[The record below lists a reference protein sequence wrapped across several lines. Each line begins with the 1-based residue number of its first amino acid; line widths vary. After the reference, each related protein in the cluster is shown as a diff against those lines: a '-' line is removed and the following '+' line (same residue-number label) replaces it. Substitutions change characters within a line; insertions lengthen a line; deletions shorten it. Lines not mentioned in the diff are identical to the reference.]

1 MARSKR
7 QGVIFEIRA
16 GAGGDEASLF
26 AKELFRMYVK
36 YAKRQKW
43 GARILDS
50 SPSDVGGYKSVTFEV
65 RGPNAYKKLRNE
77 AGVHR
82 VQRVP
87 ETESSG
93 RIHTS
98 TVSVAVLLR
107 PNKTQKIKIKS
118 SDLQVDTFKA
128 SGAGGQYVN
137 KTETAVRITHLPTG
151 ISVSSQTER
160 NQLQNKVNAMS
171 ILKAKLFQ
179 KKREEKMKK
188 MRRKRRS
195 QIGGGGREEKIRT
208 YNFQQDRITDHRIN
222 ENWHDIESAMDGN
235 INKIIKEV
243 SQKLN

>member
-1 MARSKR
+1 MTKSNR
-7 QGVIFEIRA
+7 QGVIIEIRA

-26 AKELFRMYVK
+26 AKELFRMYVR

-50 SPSDVGGYKSVTFEV
+50 SSSSVGGYKHITFEV
-65 RGPNAYKKLRNE
+65 RGPSAYNKLKNE

-98 TVSVAVLLR
+98 TVSVAILLR
-107 PNKTQKIKIKS
+107 PDKTQKVKVKS

-151 ISVSSQTER
+151 ISVASQTER
-160 NQLQNKVNAMS
+160 NQLQNKQNAMS

-179 KKREEKMKK
+179 KRREEKMKK
-188 MRRKRRS
+188 MRSKRRA
-195 QIGGGGREEKIRT
+195 QIEEGGREEKIRT
-208 YNFQQDRITDHRIN
+208 YNF
-222 ENWHDIESAMDGN
+222 
-235 INKIIKEV
+235 
-243 SQKLN
+243 

>member
-1 MARSKR
+1 MTKSKR
-7 QGVIFEIRA
+7 QGVIIEIRA

-26 AKELFRMYVK
+26 ANELFRMYVR

-50 SPSDVGGYKSVTFEV
+50 SSSSVGGFKNITFEI
-65 RGPNAYKKLRNE
+65 RGPNAYNKLKNE

-107 PNKTQKIKIKS
+107 PNKTQKVKVKT

-151 ISVSSQTER
+151 ISVESQTER
-160 NQLQNKVNAMS
+160 NQLQNKMNAMS
-171 ILKAKLFQ
+171 ILKAKIFQ
-179 KKREEKMKK
+179 KRREEKMKK
-188 MRRKRRS
+188 LRSKRRA

-208 YNFQQDRITDHRIN
+208 YNFPQDRVTDHRIN
-222 ENWHDIESAMDGN
+222 ENWHNIESIMDGE
-235 INKIIKEV
+235 IDKIIKQL
-243 SQKLN
+243 SQLN

>member
-1 MARSKR
+1 MARK

-26 AKELFRMYVK
+26 AKDLFRMYVK
-36 YAKRQKW
+36 YAKNQKW
-43 GARILDS
+43 QAKILDS
-50 SPSDVGGYKSVTFEV
+50 RPTSIGGFKQVTFEI
-65 RGPNAYKKLRNE
+65 RGKGAYSKLKNE

-87 ETESSG
+87 ETEKSG

-107 PNKTQKIKIKS
+107 PTKAQKIKIKS
-118 SDLQVDTFKA
+118 SDLQVDTFRA

-137 KTETAVRITHLPTG
+137 KTESAVRITHLPSG

-160 NQLQNKVNAMS
+160 NQLQNKINAMS

-179 KKREEKMKK
+179 KQREKKMKK
-188 MRRKRRS
+188 MKRKRRS
-195 QIGGGGREEKIRT
+195 QIGQGGRAEKIRT
-208 YNFQQDRITDHRIN
+208 YNFPQNRITDHRIQ
-222 ENWHDIESAMDGN
+222 EDWHNIDDAMDGE
-235 INKIIKEV
+235 IDKIIKTV
-243 SQKLN
+243 SKKL